1 MKAVYKEFR
10 ALETRTKAFNA
21 SLEATIHA
29 VGDLPASPAIVSAV
43 MGLTSDLNASVTDIS
58 QVLSSDQSLTAK
70 VLKLSNSSFYGRSK
84 DVKTLQEAILILG
97 FFTVRSLVIATSAH
111 SMYMEEDTDGSKVK
125 LWRHSLSAAV
135 AAREIASRIKH
146 PDKEEVFIA
155 TLLHDIGKLVLL
167 QKMPVKY
174 TEIVARVEKDR
185 RSFVDEEVETLGFTH
200 CDVAALLLDKWS
212 FPTSMIAAIQFHHA
226 LPEVEQ
232 GQPVPIAFIVSLGNH
247 IAKTIN
253 VGFDDHQVE
262 VLSDLPE
269 AQALSLDEDD
279 IAEIAENFEQH
290 YRSEL
295 NIFEGK

>member
-1 MKAVYKEFR
+1 
-10 ALETRTKAFNA
+10 
-21 SLEATIHA
+21 
-29 VGDLPASPAIVSAV
+29 

-111 SMYMEEDTDGSKVK
+111 SMYMEEDTDGSKGK

-135 AAREIASRIKH
+135 AAREIASRTKH

-174 TEIVARVEKDR
+174 AEIVARVEKDR
-185 RSFVDEEVETLGFTH
+185 RSFVDEETETLGFTH

-212 FPTSMIAAIQFHHA
+212 FPTSMITAIQFHHT
-226 LPEVEQ
+226 LPEIEQ
-232 GQPVPIAFIVSLGNH
+232 GQPVPIACIVNLGNH

-262 VLSDLPE
+262 ELADLPS

-279 IAEIAENFEQH
+279 IAEIAEDFEQH
-290 YRSEL
+290 YKSEL
-295 NIFEGK
+295 SIFEGK